1 MKEQIEDQLGFSI
14 TEEQFQESAERAG
27 KKLDRIIS
35 RYGDAAGSRREPEY
49 LAELIYEDIFMDI
62 FSKATV
68 FLAENMLNMEKEHLA
83 NCQSALFEQPYCNML

>member
-35 RYGDAAGSRREPEY
+35 QYGDAAGNRHRPEY
-49 LAELIYEDIFMDI
+49 LAELIYEDIIMDI

-68 FLAENMLNMEKEHLA
+68 FLAENMLDMEKEHSA
-83 NCQSALFEQPYCNML
+83 ICQSALSDG

>member
-1 MKEQIEDQLGFSI
+1 MKEQIENQLGFSI

-35 RYGDAAGSRREPEY
+35 QYGDAAGSRRRPEY
-49 LAELIYEDIFMDI
+49 LAELIYEDVIMDT

-68 FLAENMLNMEKEHLA
+68 FVAKNVLDMEKEHSA
-83 NCQSALFEQPYCNML
+83 ICQSALNDG